1 MRAATKMAI
10 SLTGLIAG
18 ISMGSPVQAA
28 TVTVNMGGSSAAT
41 PFAANVP
48 AVLCDAGAN
57 EYINGDIGSPSI
69 TAGKLITWTCTR
81 GGNSIIIRYS
91 ASGSSDGI
99 KKLQQAENQ
108 SASFMPFLDPTTTT
122 GCTGPTTQSITISGT
137 TYSWN
142 QFVGCTNLLNAGGS
156 PAGGAVQV
164 GWADVGGASFHQS
177 GPGLTKTTPLDDSQ
191 LLVNKTA
198 VVPFSIVLG
207 NGVQKLNAAGDK
219 VAGKVT
225 SLSQDQLIQLL
236 THAVTDW
243 RSLGLGTAPV
253 KNDGS
258 MADAGTAADVPS
270 LVTWCHR
277 NSGSGTK
284 ATLDVTLLETGAANK
299 ESASGG
305 TDLTIGTEGQSYFGG
320 STQDI
325 RDCISGNAGA
335 GRPAHRH
342 AIGYMET
349 DQASLVET
357 PTSGVGQGYV
367 VGIDGYRAYDAT
379 LTDPQAYLKCGK
391 YKFWTIERFN
401 TRSPSSA
408 DPNVVTLI
416 NDILAAVNN
425 SATVSKLNFTWVA
438 PIDMSVTKNADQG
451 PFAFNTPAQ
460 AVCNG
465 F

>member
-41 PFAANVP
+41 PFAQNVP

-69 TAGKLITWTCTR
+69 TSGKLITWTCTR

-108 SASFMPFLDPTTTT
+108 AASFMPFLDPTTTT
-122 GCTGPTTQSITISGT
+122 GCTGPTTQSIVVSGT

-142 QFVGCTNLLNAGGS
+142 QFVGCTNLLNPGGT
-156 PAGGAVQV
+156 PAGGPVQV
-164 GWADVGGASFHQS
+164 GWSDVGGASFHQS
-177 GPGLTKTTPLDDSQ
+177 GPGLTKVTPLDDSQ
-191 LLVNKTA
+191 LSVNKTA
-198 VVPFSIVLG
+198 VVPFSIVLA
-207 NGVQKLNAAGDK
+207 NGVQKLNAAGTQ

-225 SLSQDQLIQLL
+225 SLSQDQFIQLM

-253 KNDGS
+253 NGDGS
-258 MADAGTAADVPS
+258 RAAAGTAVDVPS

-277 NSGSGTK
+277 TSGSGTK

-305 TDLTIGTEGQSYFGG
+305 TDLTIGTEGQSYFGT

-325 RDCISGNAGA
+325 RDCIAGNGTT
-335 GRPAHRH
+335 RPAHRH

-367 VGIDGYRAYDAT
+367 VAVDGYRAYDAT
-379 LTDPQAYLKCGK
+379 LTDPQAQLKCGK
-391 YKFWTIERFN
+391 YKYWTIERLN
-401 TRSPSSA
+401 TRIPASA
-408 DPNVVTLI
+408 DANVVTLI
-416 NDILAAVNN
+416 NDILATANN
-425 SATVSKLNFTWVA
+425 SALVSKLNFSWVA

-451 PFAFNTPAQ
+451 PYAFNTPAL

-465 F
+465 N